1 MQRIIEANIA
11 RFKALLA
18 DETDPTKL
26 VMLHRLLTEEE
37 SALAAAKNAPD
48 EAKKAY

>member
-18 DETDPTKL
+18 DENDPTKR
-26 VMLHRLLTEEE
+26 VMLCRLLTEQEA
-37 SALAAAKNAPD
+37 ALAAAKLETD
-48 EAKKAY
+48 EVKKAF

>member
-18 DETDPTKL
+18 DETDPTKRT
-26 VMLHRLLTEEE
+26 MLHRLLVEEE
-37 SALAAAKNAPD
+37 TALAATKQTPD
-48 EAKKAY
+48 DVKKAF